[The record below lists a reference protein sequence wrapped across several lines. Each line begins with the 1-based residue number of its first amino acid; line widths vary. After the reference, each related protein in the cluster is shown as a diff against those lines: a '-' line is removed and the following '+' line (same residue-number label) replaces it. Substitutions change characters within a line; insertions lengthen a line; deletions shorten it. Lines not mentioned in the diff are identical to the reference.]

1 MPSGQEARI
10 AARPNTEI
18 AVGGD
23 ARAVL
28 SLSALLS
35 GVAILVLGN
44 GLQGTLLGVRA
55 GIEGMA
61 AETIGLIM
69 SAYFVGFAVACFVVP
84 PLVER
89 VGHIR
94 TFAALAS
101 IASAIALAHAIF
113 VTAAVWILLRIAQGA
128 CYAGLIMV
136 IESWLNA
143 STGRRHRGRV
153 LATYSVV
160 LYAAWA
166 LSQPML
172 SVAPPSDFV
181 LFCVV
186 SICLSL
192 ALVPITLMGS
202 GGPGF
207 VTASRTGLRR
217 LYQISPVGLVG
228 ALAVGAVTGAVLG
241 MGPTF
246 AQNNGLSDFGIS
258 AFMGLTIGGALALQW
273 PLGML
278 SDHVGRRPV
287 MLASCLAAGAASL
300 GLTFAAQESL
310 PLLFA
315 LSFLFGGFSVPMY
328 SLAVA
333 HVNDHIEADELIAA
347 ASSLVLLYG
356 AGAAIGPFGAS
367 LAMGRV
373 GPPGLFGFAA
383 VILFAFA
390 GFTVFR
396 MVKRRPLARE
406 LRDRFVGVPSTTHA
420 HLPLHRHSTGRAPGE
435 AAPR

>member
-1 MPSGQEARI
+1 M
-10 AARPNTEI
+10 
-18 AVGGD
+18 
-23 ARAVL
+23 L

-101 IASAIALAHAIF
+101 IASAVALAHAIF
-113 VTAAVWILLRIAQGA
+113 VTAGVWILLRIAQGA

-143 STGRRHRGRV
+143 STSRRHRGRV

-181 LFCVV
+181 LFCIV

-217 LYQISPVGLVG
+217 LYQISPLGLVG
-228 ALAVGAVTGAVLG
+228 ALAVGAVTGALLG

-273 PLGML
+273 PLGTRTPMPRV
-278 SDHVGRRPV
+278 SVPQQNNSCRSVGGRSSAISAGV
-287 MLASCLAAGAASL
+287 SLARIIASL
-300 GLTFAAQESL
+300 QGPRDRRASH
-310 PLLFA
+310 LFRVA
-315 LSFLFGGFSVPMY
+315 VEPARGSGRDREQHRSSPQFDDCSRAGSV
-328 SLAVA
+328 VA
-333 HVNDHIEADELIAA
+333 HRAG
-347 ASSLVLLYG
+347 LLH
-356 AGAAIGPFGAS
+356 
-367 LAMGRV
+367 
-373 GPPGLFGFAA
+373 
-383 VILFAFA
+383 
-390 GFTVFR
+390 FR
-396 MVKRRPLARE
+396 Y
-406 LRDRFVGVPSTTHA
+406 
-420 HLPLHRHSTGRAPGE
+420 
-435 AAPR
+435 